1 MLWVVQ
7 HDVLVEEISLECA
20 AVLAE
25 PAPCTLGGDAC
36 EEMGGPFVEWA
47 LVRTCVFCY
56 VREEG
61 VEALREKMEDLLD
74 HVLNRLVMAG

>member
-25 PAPCTLGGDAC
+25 PTPCTLGGDAC
-36 EEMGGPFVEWA
+36 EEMGGPFVEWT
-47 LVRTCVFCY
+47 LVRACVFGY

-61 VEALREKMEDLLD
+61 VEALEVDGRIVGPCVE
-74 HVLNRLVMAG
+74 